1 MASASENNVSIRK
14 FQGIDRYEEGSVDDP
29 NKFYTL
35 QNWNTPKM
43 GIIESLAGASD
54 FLNNSVLEGRKI
66 YHANFLERL
75 DGEKFLIVAADAD
88 SDFGVSN
95 ALISSGN
102 FAIKGS
108 SGVNHACYV
117 LYRGLGRTLY
127 VQSLGNISFGTNA
140 VTSGVTFTIPT
151 LTSMHRDCVE
161 ILIYA
166 TPPGGFGSEVT
177 SNGSSILIC
186 SLNRDDNGSFPTG
199 TVDIPYPQCRAFGS
213 NAIEQTPTAFSVTGY
228 TASSTNL
235 KAGRVYYVAIA
246 PWMCNSQVWVSG
258 STNHK
263 IPRTRHVWDG
273 ASTPEII
280 MSFSVPNDGDAPTL
294 SFTGMTG
301 TIGGVVINNYL
312 VYVGETPEDLHL
324 VGHNSKISSPV
335 AATASGATLACK
347 VIYVNANSSQRPQ
360 MSDIDYHPLSTTG
373 YTLNALNGRSSGI
386 ALGVVISSNLTG
398 TTGVPSYGTNFEAVK
413 RVAWFSVKSRT
424 GTVFHLFTSPYHRG
438 SSTLD
443 LYPQT
448 TDGNGNGDIKTF
460 DSFGESR
467 SLFATIK
474 KQNPDSLNPIA
485 CYNPQSVAMYSRLY
499 VVDGQMQMF
508 YTNGKTM
515 SVVCTD
521 YQTYKAP
528 IAKTLALFQERLVVG
543 GGLDLAPVYQN
554 QFSQTAQYPNLVAY
568 SQANNPF
575 SWTATPST
583 TPSQNQLFV
592 NATEG
597 SDVVGFGVVS
607 ETLAS
612 SGPSSFLVIGKS
624 NSILSWNG
632 TTTSGAQTLTT
643 ITGFMSRDSFGLTRA
658 GGIFIGKDGNIYSLK
673 GISNPIPMG
682 YEVQSILDSIPES
695 YKQYVSA
702 VRVRDNL
709 VIAYPSQDENLTHQI
724 HLEVRTL
731 DEGTIRLY
739 EGPHD
744 MFNILGHNFISS
756 FDGIADFHVGFDSTG
771 GRLILL
777 NDESTYTNLGAPAVE
792 KVIEINRLGFGENT
806 SLKMMRRIFMDIEIE
821 TDETFNFEVYG
832 TDATEPITSFSK
844 TAMYANGARQILQA
858 YVPTRFLGRI
868 QRVKITSESLNKV
881 KIFEIN
887 LLFDPIRRRF
897 FR

>member
-43 GIIESLAGASD
+43 GIIESLPGASD
-54 FLNNSVLEGRKI
+54 FLNNSVLENRKI
-66 YHANFLERL
+66 FHANFLERL

-95 ALISSGN
+95 ALIASGN
-102 FAIKGS
+102 FAILGS
-108 SGVNHACYV
+108 SGVNHAVFV

-151 LTSMHRDCVE
+151 LTSMHRDCSE

-166 TPPGGFGSEVT
+166 TPPGGFGSEV
-177 SNGSSILIC
+177 SANGSSILIC
-186 SLNRDDNGSFPTG
+186 ALNRDDDGNFPTG
-199 TVDIPYPQCRAFGS
+199 SVAIPYPQCRALAG
-213 NAIEQTPTAFSVTGY
+213 NAVEQTPTAFSVTGY
-228 TASSTNL
+228 TASGTNL

-246 PWMCNSQVWVSG
+246 PWMCNSQVWVSS
-258 STNHK
+258 STNNRL
-263 IPRTRHVWDG
+263 PRTRHVWDG

-280 MSFSVPNDGDAPTL
+280 MSFSVPTDGDAPTL

-301 TIGGVVINNYL
+301 SIAGNTINNYL
-312 VYVGETPEDLHL
+312 VYVGETPEDLML
-324 VGHNSKISSPV
+324 IGHNSKVGSPI
-335 AATASGATLACK
+335 AATSAGTTLSCT
-347 VIYVNANSSQRPQ
+347 VIYSPCNSSMRPQ
-360 MSDIDYHPLSTTG
+360 FSDQDSHPLNQTG
-373 YTLNALNGRSSGI
+373 YTLNALNGRASGVP
-386 ALGVVISSNLTG
+386 LGLIISSNLTG
-398 TTGVPSYGTNFEAVK
+398 TTGVPNYGTGFEAVK
-413 RVAWFSVKSRT
+413 RVAWFSVQSRT
-424 GTVFHLFTSPYHRG
+424 GYIRHIFTSPYHRG
-438 SSTLD
+438 SSLLD
-443 LYPQT
+443 LYPQV
-448 TDGNGNGDIKTF
+448 TDSGSNITGY
-460 DSFGESR
+460 DSYGVNR
-467 SLFATIK
+467 TLFATIK

-485 CYNPQSVAMYSRLY
+485 CYDPQSVSMYSRLY

-554 QFSQTAQYPNLVAY
+554 QFSQSAQYPNLVAY
-568 SQANNPF
+568 SQPNNPF
-575 SWTATPST
+575 SWTATPGA

-624 NSILSWNG
+624 NSVLSWNG
-632 TTTSGAQTLTT
+632 TTTVGAQTLTA
-643 ITGFMSRDSFGLTRA
+643 ITGFMSRESFGLTRA
-658 GGIFIGKDGNIYSLK
+658 GGIFIGKDGNVYSLK

-682 YEVQSILDSIPES
+682 YEIQSILDAIPES
-695 YKQYVSA
+695 YKQYVNA

-744 MFNILGHNFISS
+744 MFNIIGHNFISS
-756 FDGIADFHVGFDSTG
+756 FDGIADFHVGFDSNG

-777 NDESTYTNLGAPAVE
+777 NDPSVFTNLGAPAVE
-792 KVIEINRLGFGENT
+792 KVIEINRLGFGDNT
-806 SLKMMRRIFMDIEIE
+806 VLKMLRRIFLDVEIQ

-832 TDATEPITSFSK
+832 TDATQPITAFSK
-844 TAMYANGARQILQA
+844 TAMYANGERQILQA